1 MGVRTMRVSVIARL
15 ITGVAFLTAGAAM
28 ADMKSLPHQKLGLW
42 QQGYTVGGKNISD
55 QVCLDAAAEA
65 KLSALGAQLSN
76 KACSSRQTTRNPNG
90 SWHIDA
96 ICEVTPGLKTTS
108 HIDVTGDFNT
118 KFTAVINT
126 TTTGAAIA
134 AVNGA
139 HRTVLVA
146 TWLGPCKPGQRGG
159 DVIMS
164 NGVKINLMDAA
175 KAPH

>member
-1 MGVRTMRVSVIARL
+1 MRISVIAKL
-15 ITGVAFLTAGAAM
+15 ITSTAFLTAGAAM
-28 ADMKSLPHQKLGLW
+28 AATQLLPHQKLGLW
-42 QQGYTVGGKNISD
+42 QQVYTVGGKNISD
-55 QVCLDAAAEA
+55 QVCLDATAEA
-65 KLSALGAQLSN
+65 KLSALGSQLSN

-96 ICEVTPGLKTTS
+96 KCEVTPGLKTTS

-134 AVNGA
+134 AANGA
-139 HRTVLVA
+139 RRTVLVA
-146 TWLGPCKPGQRGG
+146 TWLGPCKPGQKGG
-159 DVIMS
+159 DIIMS
-164 NGVKINLMDAA
+164 NGMKINLMDDA